1 MSPARRRIEPAE
13 RRARLA
19 RRHGLAPGCRS
30 TDVVEATRR
39 IVCLHATDPTT
50 VYLSAWA
57 RVDGFAREDLDRALY
72 EDRSLIKHMAM
83 RRTLFVFP
91 RETIPAAVAGPSA
104 RVALAERK
112 RLIKDVEAS
121 GVHADG
127 ATWLAAAGDAVLELL
142 ADGRAHT
149 STELREVL
157 PAIGGKVTSGT
168 GKWAAT
174 IPVAPR
180 VLTVLSAEG
189 RVVRGPNDGAWT
201 TSRPRWTSMA
211 SWLGEPVAPMDAQDG
226 TTELVRGW
234 LRAFGPGTTA
244 DMKWWLGGTV
254 AGVKAALAALA
265 AVEVDLGGG
274 ETGWALP
281 ADLEPEAP
289 VEPWAAL
296 LPSLDPTIMGWQS
309 RDWYIAP
316 HREHL
321 FDYAG
326 NAGHSAW
333 WDGRAVGGW
342 RQAEDGVIELQLL
355 EDVGAQALTALEAEA
370 ERLTAWLAGTRHL
383 PRFPSPLSK
392 R

>member
-1 MSPARRRIEPAE
+1 M
-13 RRARLA
+13 
-19 RRHGLAPGCRS
+19 
-30 TDVVEATRR
+30 
-39 IVCLHATDPTT
+39 
-50 VYLSAWA
+50 YLSAWA
-57 RVDGFAREDLDRALY
+57 RVDGMALADVDRALY
-72 EDRSLIKHMAM
+72 EDRSLVKHLAM

-91 RETIPAAVAGPSA
+91 RATLPAAVAGPSA
-104 RVALAERK
+104 RVAAAERK
-112 RLIKDVEAS
+112 RLIKEIDAQ
-121 GVHADG
+121 GLHGDG
-127 ATWLAAAGDAVLELL
+127 AAWLAKATDAVMALL

-149 STELREVL
+149 STELREQL
-157 PAIGGKVTSGT
+157 PVIQGKVTSGS

-174 IPVAPR
+174 IPVGPR

-201 TSRPRWTSMA
+201 VSRPRWTSMA
-211 SWLGEPVAPMDAQDG
+211 AWLGEPVAPMDEQDG

-234 LRAFGPGTTA
+234 LRAFGPGTVA

-254 AGVKAALAALA
+254 RGVKAALAALA

-274 ETGWALP
+274 ETGWVLP
-281 ADLEPEAP
+281 DDVEPEPP

-309 RDWYIAP
+309 RDWYLAP

-342 RQAEDGVIELQLL
+342 RQTEDGAIELQLL
-355 EDVGAQALTALEAEA
+355 EDVGTEALTALETEA
-370 ERLTAWLAGTRHL
+370 DRLTNFLSGTRSL

-392 R
+392 Q

>member
-1 MSPARRRIEPAE
+1 MSGARRRIEPAE

-19 RRHGLAPGCRS
+19 RRHHLAPAHRAA
-30 TDVVEATRR
+30 TVEAATAD
-39 IVCLHATDPTT
+39 IVALHATDPTS

-57 RVDGFAREDLDRALY
+57 RVEGMALEDVERALY
-72 EDRSLIKHMAM
+72 KDRSLIKHLAM

-91 RETIPAAVAGPSA
+91 RATVPAAVAGPSA
-104 RVALAERK
+104 RVAAAERK
-112 RLIKDVEAS
+112 RLIKEIEAE
-121 GVHADG
+121 GLHGDG
-127 ATWLAAAGDAVLELL
+127 AAWFTAAADAVMALL
-142 ADGRAHT
+142 ADGRTHT
-149 STELREVL
+149 STELREQIPL
-157 PAIGGKVTSGT
+157 IQGKVTSGA
-168 GKWAAT
+168 GKWATAVP
-174 IPVAPR
+174 IAPR

-189 RVVRGPNDGAWT
+189 RAVRGPNDGAWT
-201 TSRPRWTSMA
+201 ASRPRWTSMA
-211 SWLGEPVAPMDAQDG
+211 AWLGEPVAPMDEQNS

-254 AGVKAALAALA
+254 RGVKAALAALE

-274 ETGWALP
+274 ETGWVLP
-281 ADLEPEAP
+281 DDVEPEPP
-289 VEPWAAL
+289 VEAWAAL

-309 RDWYIAP
+309 RDWYLAP
-316 HREHL
+316 HREHI

-333 WDGRAVGGW
+333 WDGRVVGGW
-342 RQAEDGVIELQLL
+342 RQTEDGAIELQLL
-355 EDVGAQALTALEAEA
+355 EDVGTEALTELESEA
-370 ERLTAWLAGTRHL
+370 ERLTEFLAGTRSL